1 MLIAIVAKQRRARE
15 CGSRYNER
23 KRADVLA
30 WFTDSLQNCKGEYNM
45 EERDR
50 LIEYLN
56 TLASSRKLRKAMDT
70 AGYIRR
76 IVGSSIAFLVLV
88 SQVAKIFGWK
98 MDAATRNVLMVV
110 FGMLLLVS
118 FSYIVREMIGLRFYQ
133 HNLKYED
140 WSFNQLSYEELLERE
155 KKYRKGILLCDAL
168 SEGFR
173 AMFALILGGAFIVGG
188 IYLEINQLREGNGF
202 NGYLIIFPLMGL
214 FCILFFIHPFIL
226 TLSELKNV
234 DSTGWKEAMEGQE
247 VSGKKRRISFN
258 MVKAIAVGLVFAA
271 VGFMLIVGSLQEF
284 KVNGM
289 GQTIVLCIF
298 GVVFVGVG
306 ILTSWIWIKGT
317 KDPDAGN

>member
-1 MLIAIVAKQRRARE
+1 
-15 CGSRYNER
+15 
-23 KRADVLA
+23 
-30 WFTDSLQNCKGEYNM
+30 M

-56 TLASSRKLRKAMDT
+56 ALASSRKLRKAMDT

-76 IVGSSIAFLVLV
+76 IVGSGIAFLVLA
-88 SQVAKIFGWK
+88 SQVAKIFSWK
-98 MDAATRNVLMVV
+98 MDSTIRNVLIVV
-110 FGMLLLVS
+110 FGMILLVS
-118 FSYIVREMIGLRFYQ
+118 FSYIVREIIGLRFYQ

-140 WSFNQLSYEELLERE
+140 WSFNQLSYEELLEKE
-155 KKYRKGILLCDAL
+155 KKYRKGLLLCDAL
-168 SEGFR
+168 SLGFR
-173 AMFALILGGAFIVGG
+173 AVFALLLGGAFIAGG

-214 FCILFFIHPFIL
+214 CCILFFIHPFIL

-234 DSTGWKEAMEGQE
+234 DSTGWEEAMEGQE
-247 VSGKKRRISFN
+247 VSDKKRRISFN

-289 GQTIVLCIF
+289 GQTIVLCIV

>member
-1 MLIAIVAKQRRARE
+1 
-15 CGSRYNER
+15 
-23 KRADVLA
+23 
-30 WFTDSLQNCKGEYNM
+30 M

-76 IVGSSIAFLVLV
+76 IVGSGIAFLVLA
-88 SQVAKIFGWK
+88 SQLVKIFSWK
-98 MDAATRNVLMVV
+98 MDATTRNVLMVV

-140 WSFNQLSYEELLERE
+140 WSFNQLSYEELLEKE
-155 KKYRKGILLCDAL
+155 KKYRKGLLLCDAL
-168 SEGFR
+168 SLGFR
-173 AMFALILGGAFIVGG
+173 AVFALLLGGAFIAGG

-214 FCILFFIHPFIL
+214 CCILFFIHPLIL
-226 TLSELKNV
+226 TLSELRHV
-234 DSTGWKEAMEGQE
+234 DSTGWEEAMEGQE
-247 VSGKKRRISFN
+247 VSVKKRRISFN
-258 MVKAIAVGLVFAA
+258 MVKAIAAGLVFAA

-284 KVNGM
+284 ETNGM
-289 GQTIVLCIF
+289 GQTIVLCIA
-298 GVVFVGVG
+298 GAVFIGVG
-306 ILTSWIWIKGT
+306 ILTSRIWIKST
-317 KDPDAGN
+317 KDQDTGIGL

>member
-1 MLIAIVAKQRRARE
+1 
-15 CGSRYNER
+15 
-23 KRADVLA
+23 
-30 WFTDSLQNCKGEYNM
+30 M

-56 TLASSRKLRKAMDT
+56 ALASSRKLRKAMDT

-76 IVGSSIAFLVLV
+76 IVGSGIAFLVLA
-88 SQVAKIFGWK
+88 SQVAKIFSWK
-98 MDAATRNVLMVV
+98 MDSTIRNVLIVV
-110 FGMLLLVS
+110 FGMILLVS
-118 FSYIVREMIGLRFYQ
+118 FSYIVREIIGLRFYQ

-140 WSFNQLSYEELLERE
+140 WSFNQLSYEELLEKE
-155 KKYRKGILLCDAL
+155 KKYRKGLLLCDAL
-168 SEGFR
+168 SLGFR
-173 AMFALILGGAFIVGG
+173 AVFALLLGGAFIAGG

-214 FCILFFIHPFIL
+214 CCILFFIHPFIL
-226 TLSELKNV
+226 TLSELKKV
-234 DSTGWKEAMEGQE
+234 DSTGWEEAMEGQE
-247 VSGKKRRISFN
+247 VSDKKRRISFN

>member
-1 MLIAIVAKQRRARE
+1 
-15 CGSRYNER
+15 
-23 KRADVLA
+23 
-30 WFTDSLQNCKGEYNM
+30 M

-50 LIEYLN
+50 HIEYLN

-247 VSGKKRRISFN
+247 VSGK
-258 MVKAIAVGLVFAA
+258 
-271 VGFMLIVGSLQEF
+271 
-284 KVNGM
+284 
-289 GQTIVLCIF
+289 
-298 GVVFVGVG
+298 
-306 ILTSWIWIKGT
+306 
-317 KDPDAGN
+317 

>member
-1 MLIAIVAKQRRARE
+1 
-15 CGSRYNER
+15 
-23 KRADVLA
+23 
-30 WFTDSLQNCKGEYNM
+30 M

-56 TLASSRKLRKAMDT
+56 ALASSRKLRKAMDT

-76 IVGSSIAFLVLV
+76 IVGSGIAFLVLA
-88 SQVAKIFGWK
+88 SQVAKIFSWK
-98 MDAATRNVLMVV
+98 MDSTIRNVLIVV
-110 FGMLLLVS
+110 FGMILLVS
-118 FSYIVREMIGLRFYQ
+118 FSYIVREIIGLRFYQ

-140 WSFNQLSYEELLERE
+140 WSFNQLSYEELLEKE
-155 KKYRKGILLCDAL
+155 KKYRKVLLLCDAL
-168 SEGFR
+168 SLGFR
-173 AMFALILGGAFIVGG
+173 AVFALLLGGAFIAGG

-214 FCILFFIHPFIL
+214 CCILFFIHPFIL

-234 DSTGWKEAMEGQE
+234 DSTGWEEAMEGQE
-247 VSGKKRRISFN
+247 VSDKKRRISFN

-289 GQTIVLCIF
+289 GQTIVLCIV